1 MAIMLVD
8 KVVLKAPKL
17 SAGTTIKG
25 AYNATE
31 GSVPFT
37 VKEGY
42 ATVERVVFSPKNDA
56 SSKLYGGDE
65 FEVHV
70 YLYPKEACAFQWT
83 NGNADCDVSLEDGTK
98 LKSYN
103 SIHLRSASGSL
114 IKCAHFSYFLKIPGS
129 SSKTLIKKLVL
140 KAPQMAD
147 GDKLSFDYTV
157 KEGPASIRWVIYERQ
172 SDKKSINYKS
182 DYPTVNAGEVYEV
195 HVYPYQNWGYAFD
208 WKDGNAVCDVVLEDG
223 TKLTSYN
230 SMYVDENEINIK
242 CPHYSYYLTIPK
254 KISSTSHVI
263 SSSLI
268 PIKGISKKM
277 NEKLNKLGIFD
288 VLSLIGHCNTQQ
300 KRNVLARKLDVSVK
314 LVNAWVKQADLWRI
328 STMTT
333 DLAYL
338 LVQAGIRSVDD
349 LSHVD
354 VDKAAPFLQSLSTAQ
369 PDFDT
374 VSNEVLQA
382 IVDEAKLVALNS
394 IDILTFNNILSQP
407 SLRNNPISM
416 EDVQRRI
423 REFKVRPIRHLSSD
437 LGFTDP
443 EPIYLF
449 VDSYGSETID
459 ETLDEDWQ
467 KIFEQDITLP
477 LPRVIRGEIEVR
489 RRDKNEPHLFCEGL
503 KVEIN
508 GTVSPAED
516 KAETTVCPYG
526 LVDSTGNFVVS
537 MPERYCFKESV
548 KIIVSDPL
556 TGRKQQFVKTA
567 SEIIDSAD
575 ELELVYK
582 VRTLLA
588 CRENLSML
596 MERKEISMDRFE
608 ITFKEYKEAADALQ
622 NALTPKNDDDGKDKK
637 DFVNSLNIKEFVKN
651 IVDNI
656 ALLKGDKIKEITVDV
671 KRNFKQEALKFAFL
685 VQKVIDA
692 ILAGASLEGHLK
704 YNDESDSF
712 IIYEEI
718 FNGENL
724 SYSPKAL
731 PKVKLMGEGENE
743 VILSTDTAPSRMF
756 NYSFLQRLIEPK
768 LKYYDKS
775 KGVFV
780 ETDRVDVGKP
790 LDVATFRRN
799 CTLKT
804 SNYPQMATLGLGF
817 QLNMHQAWVPDGFAL
832 GDLLYS
838 LILAPGEEQRLI
850 VRENSQT
857 YEISDSAVGT
867 DAVNESYNS
876 SQNDDTTAIYNYAV
890 DQEMNGYSS
899 MDSFSS
905 THAQSS
911 STMKSSSILGSLFG
925 PSKNRGSTSSSSSTS
940 SHSSSRAHQD
950 NSQTEASSAAQHFQ
964 HTIKSASNRY
974 SQSKRLSVSTAT
986 SDDTESIATKIV
998 ANHNHSHA
1006 MTIQYWEV
1014 MRRYRLETAID
1025 SVDLL
1030 LFVPLRLIDFLPDG
1044 ESLNMTQA
1052 QITSFNQTALTNRY
1066 SNILENF
1073 NALSRALPRRYRSG
1087 LNLMS
1092 KFASIPN
1099 WVMESKQTSRKVK
1112 ISVKGN
1118 FCEACDEFSVRVYFR
1133 NGMSSVSS
1141 GVKDFERMGETGFL
1155 SVLFGKNTSPTSDL
1169 AGSETVT
1176 DLKNKIR
1183 KLRFDEKHAR
1193 VYFEIDLP
1201 ANTTIDDVSTV
1212 DVYHSY
1218 RDVSYKMSNGDLAA
1232 ARDKALDKYTDKMY
1246 DYAKD
1251 NRNNDYDAWM
1261 MNHFQNA
1268 LERIDRFQML
1278 TLSSREVS
1286 RLGDPVITEVEIR
1299 DPSDN
1304 LVSNS
1309 LSSSNVSYRASVSVF
1324 SSGTTLHTYEFE
1336 RMEETFR
1343 QIVNETVR
1351 YSQAVWASLSSDELA
1366 MMLDLYTINMDF
1378 RKLTGSETNV
1388 SDVPVPLLNCVNIR
1402 KVAGFY
1408 GNCVLLPF
1416 TFPEELSVRLGR
1428 TAADIQDQLYRYYT
1442 HGFRAPT
1449 TIISVPTSGMI
1460 GEAVLGS
1467 TNVSEEIDLTRF
1479 WKWDDAPITEMKT
1492 GEATLS
1498 GYDYLANKDTKDI
1511 QPLNLQSATAPNV
1524 VVPSNLV
1531 AALAAKQ
1538 TPQFTDITGLAQLSD
1553 LAKSTIN
1560 SASTGRDKVAESSA
1574 GLATKAAELQEKK
1587 QETLVNAYKDVQVAA
1602 LDTFKNV
1609 ACAYLTGT
1617 TPGSTAKSDGKDDKS
1632 KEGAGE
1638 GGGKSGGGAGGS
1650 GGGKGGAGGG
1660 AGGKDA
1666 GGDGGAG
1673 GGDAGAG
1680 GKSGGGSSG
1689 GSGEGGGSGS
1699 SPAPSK
1705 TTTSNSEGV
1714 VCMPEKQFEELKTLA
1729 ECCQT
1734 IMTTNCVDASASKS
1748 AGAPVAPAAPVVSEK
1763 NYTSVNEN
1771 QCTPENQ
1778 I

>member
-1 MAIMLVD
+1 MAETKLV
-8 KVVLKAPKL
+8 KEVVLKTPKKL
-17 SAGTTIKG
+17 VDGDILHYDYA
-25 AYNATE
+25 
-31 GSVPFT
+31 
-37 VKEGY
+37 VKEG
-42 ATVERVVFSPKNDA
+42 AVTVEWVTYVRKSDNKFFINKQEYPTVALGEEYS
-56 SSKLYGGDE
+56 
-65 FEVHV
+65 VHV
-70 YLYPKEACAFQWT
+70 YLYPK
-83 NGNADCDVSLEDGTK
+83 DG
-98 LKSYN
+98 Y
-103 SIHLRSASGSL
+103 
-114 IKCAHFSYFLKIPGS
+114 
-129 SSKTLIKKLVL
+129 
-140 KAPQMAD
+140 D
-147 GDKLSFDYTV
+147 
-157 KEGPASIRWVIYERQ
+157 
-172 SDKKSINYKS
+172 
-182 DYPTVNAGEVYEV
+182 
-195 HVYPYQNWGYAFD
+195 FD
-208 WKDGNAVCDVVLEDG
+208 WKDGTAVLDVCLEDG
-223 TKLTSYN
+223 TALTSY
-230 SMYVDENEINIK
+230 STMYVTRDKKNIK
-242 CPHYSYYLTIPK
+242 CAHTSYEIKIPK
-254 KISSTSHVI
+254 KSATTQLIST
-263 SSSLI
+263 SLI

-277 NEKLNKLGIFD
+277 HDKLNKLGIFD
-288 VLSLIGHCNTQQ
+288 VLSLIAHCNTQA
-300 KRNVLARKLDVSVK
+300 KRNTLAKRLGIDVK

-338 LVQAGIRSVDD
+338 LVQAGIRSVED

-354 VDKAAPFLQSLSTAQ
+354 VDKAGPFLQSLSTAQ

-374 VSNEVLQA
+374 VSNETLQE

-394 IDILTFNNILSQP
+394 IDVYAFSSLLAQP
-407 SLRNNPISM
+407 SLRNKAFTL
-416 EDVQRRI
+416 EEVRRRLVEI
-423 REFKVRPIRHLSSD
+423 RRPIRHLSSD

-449 VDSYGSETID
+449 VDSYDSETIN
-459 ETLDEDWQ
+459 EVLDEDWQ
-467 KIFEQDITLP
+467 KIFEQDMTLP
-477 LPRVIRGEIEVR
+477 LPRTIRGKVEVR
-489 RRDKNEPHLFCEGL
+489 RRDDNDPHLYCEGL

-516 KAETTVCPYG
+516 KAETTVCPFG
-526 LVDSTGNFVVS
+526 IVDSSGNFVVS

-548 KIIVSDPL
+548 KIIISDPL
-556 TGRKQQFVKTA
+556 SGRKQQFVKTA

-588 CRENLSML
+588 CRQELSL
-596 MERKEISMDRFE
+596 LMDRKVIDMDRYE
-608 ITFKEYKEAADALQ
+608 IMFKEYKEAADALQ
-622 NALTPKNDDDGKDKK
+622 NALTPKNDDNGKDKK

-671 KRNFKQEALKFAFL
+671 KRNFKQEGLKFSFL
-685 VQKVIDA
+685 VQKVIDS
-692 ILAGASLEGHLK
+692 ILSSASLEGHLR

-718 FNGENL
+718 FTGENL

-743 VILSTDTAPSRMF
+743 VTLSTDTAPSRMF
-756 NYSFLQRLIEPK
+756 NYSLLQRLIEPK
-768 LKYYDKS
+768 LKIYDKA
-775 KGVFV
+775 KKVFV
-780 ETDRVDVGKP
+780 DKERVDVSIP
-790 LDVATFRRN
+790 LDVADFRRN
-799 CTLKT
+799 CTKKT
-804 SNYPQMATLGLGF
+804 ADYPQMATLGLGF

-838 LILAPGEEQRLI
+838 LILAPGEEQRLV
-850 VRENSQT
+850 VRENSQS
-857 YEISDSAVGT
+857 YEISDSAVGS
-867 DAVNESYNS
+867 DAVNEAYQS

-905 THAQSS
+905 THAQST

-986 SDDTESIATKIV
+986 SDMTESIATKIV

-1006 MTIQYWEV
+1006 MTVQYWEV

-1044 ESLNMTQA
+1044 VNINMSDTE
-1052 QITSFNQTALTNRY
+1052 IKYFNQQSLLKRY
-1066 SNILENF
+1066 SNVLENY
-1073 NALSRALPRRYRSG
+1073 NALSRALPRRFRSG

-1092 KFASIPN
+1092 KYASTPG
-1099 WVMESKQTSRKVK
+1099 WEMESKQTNREVK
-1112 ISVKGN
+1112 IYIKGN
-1118 FCEACDEFSVRVYFR
+1118 FCEACDDFSVRVYFR

-1141 GVKDFERMGETGFL
+1141 GVKDFTRKGKEDKFW
-1155 SVLFGKNTSPTSDL
+1155 SVLFDLENSPTSDL
-1169 AGSETVT
+1169 NGSETVT

-1183 KLRFDEKHAR
+1183 NLRFDENHAE
-1193 VYFEIDLP
+1193 VYFSINLP

-1212 DVYHSY
+1212 DVYHTY
-1218 RDVSYKMSNGDLAA
+1218 RDVSYKMKNGDLAA

-1251 NRNNDYDAWM
+1251 NRSSGYDTWM

-1286 RLGDPVITEVEIR
+1286 LLGTPVISEVTIT
-1299 DPSDN
+1299 DPSGN
-1304 LVSNS
+1304 LVDNS
-1309 LSSSNVSYRASVSVF
+1309 LNSSNVSYRASISVF
-1324 SSGTTLHTYEFE
+1324 STGTTLHKYEFE

-1378 RKLTGSETNV
+1378 SKLTGSDTEVAN
-1388 SDVPVPLLNCVNIR
+1388 VPVPLLNCVNIR

-1460 GEAVLGS
+1460 GEAVLGLVLIHEFHRI
-1467 TNVSEEIDLTRF
+1467 NALHFFDIALQ
-1479 WKWDDAPITEMKT
+1479 IN
-1492 GEATLS
+1492 TL
-1498 GYDYLANKDTKDI
+1498 
-1511 QPLNLQSATAPNV
+1511 
-1524 VVPSNLV
+1524 
-1531 AALAAKQ
+1531 LAA
-1538 TPQFTDITGLAQLSD
+1538 
-1553 LAKSTIN
+1553 
-1560 SASTGRDKVAESSA
+1560 
-1574 GLATKAAELQEKK
+1574 
-1587 QETLVNAYKDVQVAA
+1587 
-1602 LDTFKNV
+1602 
-1609 ACAYLTGT
+1609 
-1617 TPGSTAKSDGKDDKS
+1617 
-1632 KEGAGE
+1632 
-1638 GGGKSGGGAGGS
+1638 
-1650 GGGKGGAGGG
+1650 
-1660 AGGKDA
+1660 
-1666 GGDGGAG
+1666 
-1673 GGDAGAG
+1673 
-1680 GKSGGGSSG
+1680 
-1689 GSGEGGGSGS
+1689 
-1699 SPAPSK
+1699 
-1705 TTTSNSEGV
+1705 
-1714 VCMPEKQFEELKTLA
+1714 
-1729 ECCQT
+1729 
-1734 IMTTNCVDASASKS
+1734 
-1748 AGAPVAPAAPVVSEK
+1748 
-1763 NYTSVNEN
+1763 
-1771 QCTPENQ
+1771 
-1778 I
+1778 